1 MPSAGQVFNNPD
13 GFAMAFSD
21 AWDSFEQ
28 QQPGHGLDREAKF
41 ERVMQALAEHPF
53 LQEEPQ
59 QAEQLARF
67 RMRLLNY

>member
-28 QQPGHGLDREAKF
+28 QQPGHDLDRETKF